1 MNRRT
6 FAPRPSAEAP
16 HPGTLTKSTPR
27 PLPGN
32 RAMRDLARRDPRAAT
47 LMRLPESAI
56 QRAWRPV
63 GEGAWEWDRKT
74 DGRQWYRF
82 GDGAAATYSFQWV
95 RNEDY
100 GEHEGR
106 KLSADAW
113 TSLGVQV
120 PVESAADAL
129 PAGEWDA
136 PSLGRVLIRQ
146 GLPGVCNALTAG
158 YLAGLIF
165 PGEGKTGIRAENI
178 AQIQRLKV
186 MLDLAVAKAS
196 ERGID
201 DAAQVSLWF
210 IAWAERTGLDARWL
224 ANLSGA
230 QEGIALNDFD
240 IHLRRMQPGHPQHAL
255 AAAATPAAVGG
266 DGGRYVFMF
275 ERSLRSGFAK
285 ALSQFDPARDARGIV
300 VARMEV
306 VSRWKGEPVEGKH
319 PIGHELAISYDSD
332 TQMLMIYDQ
341 NTGKK
346 TSVARDGAAIAA
358 ALAAHV
364 YATYVQNPPQLGDTP
379 VNKGS
384 FELRMLPQAPASPPA
399 ASAATAAASGGR

>member
-1 MNRRT
+1 
-6 FAPRPSAEAP
+6 
-16 HPGTLTKSTPR
+16 
-27 PLPGN
+27 
-32 RAMRDLARRDPRAAT
+32 MRDLARRDPRAAT

-56 QRAWRPV
+56 QRAWRPL
-63 GEGAWEWDRKT
+63 GDDEWEWDRKP

-82 GDGAAATYSFQWV
+82 GSGAAATYSFQWV
-95 RNEDY
+95 RNEDS
-100 GEHEGR
+100 GGHEGR
-106 KLSADAW
+106 KLSADDW
-113 TSLGVQV
+113 TKLGVHV

-165 PGEGKTGIRAENI
+165 PGEGKTGVRAENI
-178 AQIQRLKV
+178 AQIQRLKG
-186 MLDLAVAKAS
+186 MLDQAVTKAG
-196 ERGID
+196 ERGMH

-210 IAWAERTGLDARWL
+210 IQWAERNRLDARWL

-240 IHLRRMQPGHPQHAL
+240 IHLRRMHPAHPQHAV
-255 AAAATPAAVGG
+255 AAAATAAAVGG
-266 DGGRYVFMF
+266 DSGRYVFMF
-275 ERSLRSGFAK
+275 ERSLRSGFAT
-285 ALSQFDPARDARGIV
+285 ALTQFDPTRDARGIV

-306 VSRWKGEPVEGKH
+306 VSRWKGEPVEGKP
-319 PIGHELAISYDSD
+319 PIGHELAITYDSD
-332 TQMLMIYDQ
+332 TNLLMIYDQ

-346 TSVARDGAAIAA
+346 TSVANDGAAIAA

-364 YATYVQNPPQLGDTP
+364 YATYVQNPPQIGGTP
-379 VNKGS
+379 VNRGS
-384 FELRMLPQAPASPPA
+384 FELRMLPQAAASPPA
-399 ASAATAAASGGR
+399 TSAATAAAGGTGGR